1 MHKVNF
7 SIDVWNVDALSG
19 VVCVVSK
26 FVTRRSK
33 KGKGK
38 GKTGKDSVTDKIT
51 FEDLVKDNLSELRR
65 ILQ

>member
-1 MHKVNF
+1 MLF
-7 SIDVWNVDALSG
+7 LEL
-19 VVCVVSK
+19 CVVSK
-26 FVTRRSK
+26 FVTPRSK

-38 GKTGKDSVTDKIT
+38 GKTGKDKIT

>member
-19 VVCVVSK
+19 VVCCFKICDSK
-26 FVTRRSK
+26 EK

-38 GKTGKDSVTDKIT
+38 GKTGKNKIT